1 MVAVASA
8 APAAVVA
15 PPPEVADGALGIAAA
30 APAAAGGPLEAEA
43 AAPAAAGGPLVA
55 ADAPP
60 EPSEELLLR
69 DYEHAT
75 RDDLLQYHRWRD
87 KSDDR
92 LSKLRETSN
101 RKRKYKMQNRKR
113 TTTRREALLRKTI
126 KERDSLKQQLRDSEV
141 KRGPAKR
148 YLSVRGGYVLAT
160 QRTVANIG
168 SNAVGICMRV
178 DIDRCHVTRWEI
190 R

>member
-1 MVAVASA
+1 MSALGAPCFDWLRVRERVVAVASA

-15 PPPEVADGALGIAAA
+15 PPPEVADGAPGIAAA

-55 ADAPP
+55 ADGPP
-60 EPSEELLLR
+60 EPSRELLLR

-75 RDDLLQYHRWRD
+75 RDDLLQYHCWRD
-87 KSDDR
+87 KSDD
-92 LSKLRETSN
+92 KKA
-101 RKRKYKMQNRKR
+101 RKRKYRMQNEKRK
-113 TTTRREALLRKTI
+113 TARREAMLRRTI

-148 YLSVRGGYVLAT
+148 YLSVRGRYIMAT

-168 SNAVGICMRV
+168 
-178 DIDRCHVTRWEI
+178 
-190 R
+190 